1 MTTPAPDATT
11 FGSIQALLQQQALA
25 PLAVGQPALGMEC
38 GFGRRTSNRRPYAC
52 PQLLAPYDGQSLP
65 SQASF
70 RLVDCQDISPDGF
83 SFLSASEPEG
93 RYVIIALG
101 QVPFSFFSA
110 EIVRV
115 ERLAGPMDEQLRVH
129 CRFLRCIGR
138 QGSA

>member
-11 FGSIQALLQQQALA
+11 FGSIQALLQQQGLA
-25 PLAVGQPALGMEC
+25 AVAVPQPARGVEQ

-65 SQASF
+65 PQAAF
-70 RLVDCQDISPDGF
+70 RLVDCQDISPSGF
-83 SFLSASEPEG
+83 SFLSANEPQSPF
-93 RYVIIALG
+93 VMIALG

-115 ERLAGPMDEQLRVH
+115 EPLTGQADEQMRVD